1 LNNLHY
7 HDITVTTGDKAEKN
21 GHKGCV
27 VWLTGLS
34 GSGKSTIANLL
45 EKKMFQAGCQTHIL
59 DGDNIRMGLNRD
71 LGFSPHERKEN
82 VRRIGEVA
90 NLFAESGTVVMAAFI
105 SPYAEDRHAA
115 REACSQE
122 FLEVFVNTSLEVC
135 EQRDPKG
142 LYKKAREGLITD
154 FTGISAPY
162 EKPDPNNSVVV
173 NTAVMTASEC
183 ADYIMEELSMRKVI
197 GKK

>member
-1 LNNLHY
+1 M
-7 HDITVTTGDKAEKN
+7 TTGDKAEKN

-90 NLFAESGTVVMAAFI
+90 NLFAESGTVVMAVPAFF
-105 SPYAEDRHAA
+105 S
-115 REACSQE
+115 
-122 FLEVFVNTSLEVC
+122 
-135 EQRDPKG
+135 
-142 LYKKAREGLITD
+142 
-154 FTGISAPY
+154 
-162 EKPDPNNSVVV
+162 
-173 NTAVMTASEC
+173 
-183 ADYIMEELSMRKVI
+183 
-197 GKK
+197 